1 MGGLSLDHLGVV
13 AATSNRESPSVRL
26 RRTSGK
32 EFTMLVRTVL
42 GAVGAAAMAAGALTP
57 VAASAGGFDELEV
70 RVCKYTDSNE
80 EFDFRARTDEESR
93 RFSLEDDEC
102 KRVFLDYSDNR
113 FRLREYVDEDEF
125 RVRFRVRGDYE
136 DYETDE
142 DRVKVWFD
150 DQEDEPYLRI
160 SVYNYEEN

>member
-1 MGGLSLDHLGVV
+1 V

-32 EFTMLVRTVL
+32 EFTMLARTVL
-42 GAVGAAAMAAGALTP
+42 GAVCAAAMAAGALTP
-57 VAASAGGFDELEV
+57 TAASAGGFDELKV
-70 RVCKYTDSNE
+70 RVCKYTDSYE

-102 KRVFLDYSDNR
+102 KRVWLDYSRNR
-113 FRLREYVDEDEF
+113 FRLREYVDEDEW

-136 DYETDE
+136 DYETYD

-150 DQEDEPYLRI
+150 DEEDEPYLRI
-160 SVYNYEEN
+160 NVYNREYDD

>member
-1 MGGLSLDHLGVV
+1 
-13 AATSNRESPSVRL
+13 VRL
-26 RRTSGK
+26 RRIPGK
-32 EFTMLVRTVL
+32 EFTMLARTVL
-42 GAVGAAAMAAGALTP
+42 GAVCASALAAGVLAPT
-57 VAASAGGFDELEV
+57 AASAGGGGGFDELEV

-80 EFDFRARTDEESR
+80 EFDFRAWTDEERR

-102 KRVFLDYSDNR
+102 KRVYLDYSRNR
-113 FRLREYVDEDEF
+113 FWLREYIDEDEW

-150 DQEDEPYLRI
+150 DNEDEPYLRI
-160 SVYNYEEN
+160 NVYNYER